1 MVRVQSRYF
10 LIKFQQQQQQQSS
23 GNSTL
28 KSQGQV
34 YELIQQAMLRE
45 FGERGVI
52 LFLSRSGV
60 KYYNPTTRL
69 CIFRVARETA
79 KYLRQCFSNQLSY
92 VLSIVHVSGCIRRV
106 QVKILDLN
114 KALLLED
121 LKSYEAERQK
131 IQQLLP

>member
-10 LIKFQQQQQQQSS
+10 LIKFQQQQQQSS

-34 YELIQQAMLRE
+34 YELIQQAMLSE

-69 CIFRVARETA
+69 CIFRVARESA
-79 KYLRQCFSNQLSY
+79 QYLRQCLSNQLSD
-92 VLSIVHVSGCIRRV
+92 VLNIVHVSGCIRRV
-106 QVKILDLN
+106 QVTILDLN

-121 LKSYEAERQK
+121 LKSYKVERQK
-131 IQQLLP
+131 IKELLP